1 MRKAVRPSIPMNT
14 AARSVDF
21 VARLAEA
28 WDLGGR
34 HCFAAGGREHRALL
48 ALAYLPPELEQ
59 RQWSNL
65 TAEQKRR
72 LTIAARQAIEFGR
85 ACAWCF
91 GEGEGARS

>member
-1 MRKAVRPSIPMNT
+1 VNT

-28 WDLGGR
+28 WDLGR

-48 ALAYLPPELEQ
+48 VMAGLDLRLMRVPWQSLEEYQRRALVV
-59 RQWSNL
+59 
-65 TAEQKRR
+65 
-72 LTIAARQAIEFGR
+72 AARQAVELGR
-85 ACAWCF
+85 ACAWVF